1 MNDSQASCALDFACS
16 CSELDVLTEIARRSG
31 AYGSRLTG
39 ASSWCLL
46 YLSLEL
52 HPNWFILLG
61 AGWGGCTVSLVPEGN
76 VKDFIQKMKE
86 SYLPFKELEGDAL
99 NEVIFATKPGMGA
112 CGKWPYDVLEN
123 LPMESTHLHLFI
135 IVVKLEIWNLKL

>member
-1 MNDSQASCALDFACS
+1 
-16 CSELDVLTEIARRSG
+16 
-31 AYGSRLTG
+31 
-39 ASSWCLL
+39 
-46 YLSLEL
+46 
-52 HPNWFILLG
+52 LLG

-112 CGKWPYDVLEN
+112 CGK
-123 LPMESTHLHLFI
+123 
-135 IVVKLEIWNLKL
+135 